1 MIDAH
6 RAGSECR
13 FVNHACEPNC
23 EMEKWTVGGLS
34 RMALFSLRDIL
45 PGEEICYD
53 YNFSLFNTDQGQEC
67 KCGAKTCRGVIGGR
81 GKDYLIT
88 IEDAAQQLTVKAK
101 AKLKA
106 QEASSPVNTKGKLA
120 AAQSTQAA

>member
-13 FVNHACEPNC
+13 FVNHSCAPNS
-23 EMEKWTVGGLS
+23 EMEKWNVDGLS
-34 RMALFSLRDIL
+34 RMALFALRDIL

-53 YNFSLFNTDQGQEC
+53 YYFSLFNTDQGQEC
-67 KCGAKTCRGVIGGR
+67 RCGAKECRGVIGGR

-88 IEDAAQQLTVKAK
+88 LEAKTMYKQVQVTRQMLTC
-101 AKLKA
+101 KLCK
-106 QEASSPVNTKGKLA
+106 QP
-120 AAQSTQAA
+120 Q